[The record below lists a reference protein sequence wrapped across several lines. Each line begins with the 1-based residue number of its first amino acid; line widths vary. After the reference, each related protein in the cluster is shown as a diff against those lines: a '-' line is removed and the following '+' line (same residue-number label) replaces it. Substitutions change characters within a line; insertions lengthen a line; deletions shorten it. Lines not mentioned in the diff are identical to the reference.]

1 MSWDWI
7 LALLGMFGLY
17 LTTKKMVAGF
27 VVGASLQVL
36 WLTYALSTSQY
47 GFVLSAVGFGFV
59 NLLGIYRWTRPKK
72 TVDKSQAI
80 DLYFHGIHDLHCWM
94 LRMPNGTFAHESKH
108 FDNEKEMLQDCLVT
122 IGRDILDE
130 ERYTIKTTYAIKS
143 RSDLIKN
150 LRKEYLRTFA

>member
-1 MSWDWI
+1 MTWDWI

-59 NLLGIYRWTRPKK
+59 NLLGIYRWTRPK
-72 TVDKSQAI
+72 TQPINDQRYLAI
-80 DLYFHGIHDLHCWM
+80 TEQ
-94 LRMPNGTFAHESKH
+94 LRRGTK
-108 FDNEKEMLQDCLVT
+108 
-122 IGRDILDE
+122 
-130 ERYTIKTTYAIKS
+130 
-143 RSDLIKN
+143 
-150 LRKEYLRTFA
+150 